1 MLSSKTC
8 CSSTENDKQL
18 DTEGHGFGDDHIS
31 VHFLP
36 CAFTNWHVS
45 MPQHVLGQP
54 AHSQE
59 PIDTPDHVGWSH
71 KHHRKNNIVDL
82 GPPRFKAEGQ
92 GGVSELE
99 LQTGP
104 GKQWQ
109 VELRETPAGQS

>member
-1 MLSSKTC
+1 MTNNSILRVMA
-8 CSSTENDKQL
+8 L
-18 DTEGHGFGDDHIS
+18 GDDHIS